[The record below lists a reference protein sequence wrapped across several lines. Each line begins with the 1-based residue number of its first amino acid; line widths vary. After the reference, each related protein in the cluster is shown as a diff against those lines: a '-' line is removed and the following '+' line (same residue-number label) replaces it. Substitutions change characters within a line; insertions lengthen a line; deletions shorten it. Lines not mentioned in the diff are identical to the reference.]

1 MKVLSNEV
9 KTLLDK
15 LYNLR
20 GEDSVI
26 LARMNKERQEAIETG
41 ERTKNEKEVL
51 LSKIEKLSNEEKTL
65 QEEGEKLTSILSNI
79 NREDFSNVLD
89 RLQIDFNPASINDKI
104 SKMLPETIEKVVS
117 ENKLAS
123 EELESV
129 ETEMN
134 NAITK
139 VEELGIRKDEA
150 LSNQAKL
157 NEYFDLALEG
167 NINITRD
174 AITSLL
180 EKFDFNEDE
189 QREAAKIL
197 MFPED
202 ALYEYDAKFKSGA
215 QTSGKTITEVL
226 MEAKKESKS
235 ETKEEV
241 PEEHIEL
248 NDETPS
254 LENIFES
261 VMEENDIPQEKTEE
275 VEEPKEDES
284 QVTEEVKEEV
294 KPLFSDSEETSMVA
308 STEEKNDNESTNND
322 VKSLLTK
329 LEVNVNAITEEK
341 LNKVMDNFD
350 EELITKNIE
359 SLKSHNINLEILID
373 NIELVYDKELNEKI
387 EKLISIGKESRDISL
402 MPSVL
407 IKYDLK
413 GLNNTINVL
422 QISGL
427 DPKKVPLMAY

>member
-1 MKVLSNEV
+1 MKVLSSDV
-9 KTLLDK
+9 KALLDK

-26 LARMNKERQEAIETG
+26 LAKMNKERQEAIETG
-41 ERTKNEKEVL
+41 ERTKNEKEIL

-79 NREDFSNVLD
+79 NRDDFSNVLD
-89 RLQIDFNPASINDKI
+89 RLQIDFDPASINDKI

-202 ALYEYDAKFKSGA
+202 ALYEYDASYKSGA

-226 MEAKKESKS
+226 MEAKKESKA
-235 ETKEEV
+235 ETKENKK
-241 PEEHIEL
+241 EEHIEI
-248 NDETPS
+248 NEDTPS

-261 VMEENDIPQEKTEE
+261 VMEKNDFSKETTEQTEEKTETP
-275 VEEPKEDES
+275 VEPDI
-284 QVTEEVKEEV
+284 KEEV
-294 KPLFSDSEETSMVA
+294 KPLFSDSEESKVVA
-308 STEEKNDNESTNND
+308 PSKEERDNESNNND
-322 VKSLLTK
+322 VKTLLTK
-329 LEVNVNAITEEK
+329 LGININSISEEK
-341 LNKVMDNFD
+341 IKKVMENYD

-359 SLKSHNINLEILID
+359 SLKAHNINLEILID
-373 NIELVYDKELNEKI
+373 NTELVYDKELNEKI

-407 IKYDLK
+407 VKYDLK

>member
-1 MKVLSNEV
+1 MKMLSSEV

-26 LARMNKERQEAIETG
+26 LAKMNKEREEAIETG

-51 LSKIEKLSNEEKTL
+51 LNKIDKLTKEEETL
-65 QEEGEKLTSILSNI
+65 QEEGNKLTSILSNI
-79 NREDFSNVLD
+79 NRDDFANVLD
-89 RLQIDFNPASINDKI
+89 RLQIDFDPASINEKI
-104 SKMLPETIEKVVS
+104 TNMLPETIEKVVI
-117 ENKLAS
+117 ENKKAS

-157 NEYFDLALEG
+157 NEYFALALEG

-202 ALYEYDAKFKSGA
+202 ALYEYDASFKSGS

-226 MEAKKESKS
+226 MEAKKESKP
-235 ETKEEV
+235 EVKEKIVEKEEV
-241 PEEHIEL
+241 KDENLKQALEE
-248 NDETPS
+248 PSS

-261 VMEENDIPQEKTEE
+261 VINENNVPEIEDVKKE
-275 VEEPKEDES
+275 VIEPVVEP
-284 QVTEEVKEEV
+284 TEEV
-294 KPLFSDSEETSMVA
+294 KPLFSENNKDSVKLEETKEDKD
-308 STEEKNDNESTNND
+308 TLKE
-322 VKSLLTK
+322 LLTS
-329 LEVNVNAITEEK
+329 LEINLSDENIEK
-341 LNKVMDNFD
+341 LRNDYNK
-350 EELITKNIE
+350 ELITKNIE
-359 SLKSHNINLEILID
+359 ILND
-373 NIELVYDKELNEKI
+373 TELNEKL
-387 EKLISIGKESRDISL
+387 EKLISVGKESRDISL

-407 IKYDLK
+407 VKYDLK
-413 GLNNTINVL
+413 GLNNTISVL

>member
-1 MKVLSNEV
+1 MKMLSSEV

-26 LARMNKERQEAIETG
+26 LAKMNKEREEAIETG

-51 LSKIEKLSNEEKTL
+51 LSKIDKLTKEEETL
-65 QEEGEKLTSILSNI
+65 QEEGNKLTSILSNI
-79 NREDFSNVLD
+79 NRDDFANVLD
-89 RLQIDFNPASINDKI
+89 RLQIDFDPASINEKI
-104 SKMLPETIEKVVS
+104 TNMLPETIEKVVI
-117 ENKLAS
+117 ENKKAS

-157 NEYFDLALEG
+157 NEYFALALEG

-202 ALYEYDAKFKSGA
+202 ALYEYDASFKSGS

-226 MEAKKESKS
+226 MEAKKESKP
-235 ETKEEV
+235 EVKEKIVEKEEV
-241 PEEHIEL
+241 KDENLKQALEE
-248 NDETPS
+248 PSS

-261 VMEENDIPQEKTEE
+261 VINENNVPEIENVKKE
-275 VEEPKEDES
+275 VIEPVVEP
-284 QVTEEVKEEV
+284 TEEV
-294 KPLFSDSEETSMVA
+294 KPLFSENNKDSVKLEE
-308 STEEKNDNESTNND
+308 
-322 VKSLLTK
+322 VKEDKDTLKELLTSLK
-329 LEVNVNAITEEK
+329 INLSDENIEK
-341 LNKVMDNFD
+341 LRSDYN

-359 SLKSHNINLEILID
+359 ILKNHNIDLSVLNENVEILND
-373 NIELVYDKELNEKI
+373 TELNEKL
-387 EKLISIGKESRDISL
+387 EKLISVGKESRDISL

-407 IKYDLK
+407 VKYDLK
-413 GLNNTINVL
+413 GLNNTISVL

>member
-1 MKVLSNEV
+1 MKMLSSEV

-26 LARMNKERQEAIETG
+26 LAKMNKEREEAIETG

-51 LSKIEKLSNEEKTL
+51 LNKIDKLTKEEETL
-65 QEEGEKLTSILSNI
+65 QEEGNKLTSILSNI
-79 NREDFSNVLD
+79 NRDDFANVLD
-89 RLQIDFNPASINDKI
+89 RLQIDFDPASINEKI
-104 SKMLPETIEKVVS
+104 TNMLPETIEKVVI
-117 ENKLAS
+117 ENKKAS

-157 NEYFDLALEG
+157 NEYFALALEG

-202 ALYEYDAKFKSGA
+202 ALYEYDASFKSGS

-226 MEAKKESKS
+226 MEAKKESKP
-235 ETKEEV
+235 EVKKEKEEV
-241 PEEHIEL
+241 KDENLEQALEE
-248 NDETPS
+248 PSS

-261 VMEENDIPQEKTEE
+261 VINENNVPEIEDVKEE
-275 VEEPKEDES
+275 VIEPIVEP
-284 QVTEEVKEEV
+284 TEEV
-294 KPLFSDSEETSMVA
+294 KPLFSENNEDSVEFEE
-308 STEEKNDNESTNND
+308 
-322 VKSLLTK
+322 VKEDKDTLKELLTS
-329 LEVNVNAITEEK
+329 LEINLSNENIEK
-341 LNKVMDNFD
+341 LRSDYN

-359 SLKSHNINLEILID
+359 ILKNHNIDLSVLNENIEILND
-373 NIELVYDKELNEKI
+373 TELNEKL
-387 EKLISIGKESRDISL
+387 EKLISVGKESRDISL

-407 IKYDLK
+407 VKYDLK
-413 GLNNTINVL
+413 GLNNTISVL

>member
-1 MKVLSNEV
+1 MKISNDE

-26 LARMNKERQEAIETG
+26 LAKMNKEREEAIETG
-41 ERTKNEKEVL
+41 ERTKNEKEIL
-51 LSKIEKLSNEEKTL
+51 LEKIAKLTKEEETL
-65 QEEGEKLTSILSNI
+65 QEEGNKLISLLSNI
-79 NREDFSNVLD
+79 NRDDFANVLD
-89 RLQIDFNPASINDKI
+89 RLQIDFDPASINDKVN
-104 SKMLPETIEKVVS
+104 KMLPSTIEKVVA

-123 EELESV
+123 EELENV

-157 NEYFDLALEG
+157 NEYFTLALEG

-202 ALYEYDAKFKSGA
+202 ALYEYDGIYKSRDKA
-215 QTSGKTITEVL
+215 SRKTITDVL
-226 MEAKKESKS
+226 VEAKKESNAEVI
-235 ETKEEV
+235 ETKEEISV
-241 PEEHIEL
+241 PEVEA
-248 NDETPS
+248 S
-254 LENIFES
+254 LEAPSALEDIFDKVITENNIPEAQ
-261 VMEENDIPQEKTEE
+261 EIIENVATD
-275 VEEPKEDES
+275 
-284 QVTEEVKEEV
+284 
-294 KPLFSDSEETSMVA
+294 EETIA
-308 STEEKNDNESTNND
+308 ATENELPEKEKLTELL
-322 VKSLLTK
+322 KS
-329 LEVNVNAITEEK
+329 LEVNVNLLTNEDLEK
-341 LNKVMDNFD
+341 ILTNYD
-350 EELITKNIE
+350 EELIKANIE
-359 SLKSHNINLEILID
+359 ALKKYKIALDVIKDNPEIL
-373 NIELVYDKELNEKI
+373 YDKELKEKL
-387 EKLISIGKESRDISL
+387 EKLINIGKEARDISL
-402 MPSVL
+402 MPRILV
-407 IKYDLK
+407 KYDLK

>member
-1 MKVLSNEV
+1 MKMLSSEV

-20 GEDSVI
+20 GEDSVT
-26 LARMNKERQEAIETG
+26 LAKMNKERQEAIETG

-51 LSKIEKLSNEEKTL
+51 LNKIEKLSNEERTL
-65 QEEGEKLTSILSNI
+65 QEEGDKLSSILSNI
-79 NREDFSNVLD
+79 NRDDFSNVLD
-89 RLQIDFNPASINDKI
+89 RLQIDFDPASINEKI
-104 SKMLPETIEKVVS
+104 TRMLPETIEKVVS
-117 ENKLAS
+117 ENKKAS
-123 EELESV
+123 EELETV

-202 ALYEYDAKFKSGA
+202 ALYEYDASFKSGS

-235 ETKEEV
+235 EVKEE
-241 PEEHIEL
+241 PKEETILDSE
-248 NDETPS
+248 EPSS

-261 VMEENDIPQEKTEE
+261 VMSENNIPD
-275 VEEPKEDES
+275 VEEPEETKEDI
-284 QVTEEVKEEV
+284 VEEV
-294 KPLFSDSEETSMVA
+294 KPLFSDNNEDNVMQSKAEEHSNNDIASLLQNLGLNLNDINKEKLDKVINSNAEETI
-308 STEEKNDNESTNND
+308 N
-322 VKSLLTK
+322 
-329 LEVNVNAITEEK
+329 
-341 LNKVMDNFD
+341 
-350 EELITKNIE
+350 KNIE
-359 SLKSHNINLEILID
+359 ALKSHEIDLDILIE
-373 NIELVYDKELNEKI
+373 NIELLLDKELAEKI
-387 EKLISIGKESRDISL
+387 DKLIAIGKESRDISL

-407 IKYDLK
+407 VKYDLN
-413 GLNNTINVL
+413 GLNNTINLL

>member
-1 MKVLSNEV
+1 MKMLSSEV

-26 LARMNKERQEAIETG
+26 LAKMNKEREEAIETG

-51 LSKIEKLSNEEKTL
+51 LSKIDKLTKEEETL
-65 QEEGEKLTSILSNI
+65 QEEGNKLTSILSNI
-79 NREDFSNVLD
+79 NRDDFANVLD
-89 RLQIDFNPASINDKI
+89 RLQIDFDPASINEKI
-104 SKMLPETIEKVVS
+104 TNMLPETIEKVVI
-117 ENKLAS
+117 ENKKAS

-157 NEYFDLALEG
+157 NEYFALALEG

-202 ALYEYDAKFKSGA
+202 ALYEYDASFKSGS

-226 MEAKKESKS
+226 MEAKKESKP
-235 ETKEEV
+235 EVKEKIVEKEEV
-241 PEEHIEL
+241 KDENLKLALEE
-248 NDETPS
+248 PSS

-261 VMEENDIPQEKTEE
+261 VINENNVPEIEDVKKE
-275 VEEPKEDES
+275 VIEPVVEP
-284 QVTEEVKEEV
+284 TEEV
-294 KPLFSDSEETSMVA
+294 KPLFSENNKDSVELEETKEDKD
-308 STEEKNDNESTNND
+308 TLKE
-322 VKSLLTK
+322 LLTS
-329 LEVNVNAITEEK
+329 LEINLSDENIEK
-341 LNKVMDNFD
+341 LRNDYNK
-350 EELITKNIE
+350 ELITKNIE
-359 SLKSHNINLEILID
+359 ILKNHNIDLSVLNENVEILND
-373 NIELVYDKELNEKI
+373 TELNEKL
-387 EKLISIGKESRDISL
+387 EKLISVGKESRDISL

-407 IKYDLK
+407 VKYDLK
-413 GLNNTINVL
+413 GLNNTISVL

>member
-1 MKVLSNEV
+1 MKMLSSEV

-26 LARMNKERQEAIETG
+26 LAKMNKERQEAIETG

-51 LSKIEKLSNEEKTL
+51 LNKIEKLSNEERTL
-65 QEEGEKLTSILSNI
+65 QEEGDKLSSILSNI
-79 NREDFSNVLD
+79 NRDDFSNVLD
-89 RLQIDFNPASINDKI
+89 RLQIDFDPASINEKI
-104 SKMLPETIEKVVS
+104 TRMLPETIEKVVS
-117 ENKLAS
+117 ENKKAS
-123 EELESV
+123 EELETV

-157 NEYFDLALEG
+157 NEYFELALEG

-202 ALYEYDAKFKSGA
+202 ALYEYDASFKSGS

-235 ETKEEV
+235 EVKEE
-241 PEEHIEL
+241 PKEETILDSE
-248 NDETPS
+248 EPSS

-261 VMEENDIPQEKTEE
+261 VISENAIPD
-275 VEEPKEDES
+275 VEEP
-284 QVTEEVKEEV
+284 EEEHEEKEETKESV
-294 KPLFSDSEETSMVA
+294 TQSKVEEHS
-308 STEEKNDNESTNND
+308 N
-322 VKSLLTK
+322 
-329 LEVNVNAITEEK
+329 NAITSFLENLGLNLNSINKEK
-341 LNKVMDNFD
+341 LDKVINSND
-350 EELITKNIE
+350 EETINKNIE
-359 SLKSHNINLEILID
+359 VLKSHEIDLDILIE
-373 NIELVYDKELNEKI
+373 NIELLLDKELAEKI
-387 EKLISIGKESRDISL
+387 DKLIAIGKESRDISL

-407 IKYDLK
+407 VKYDLN
-413 GLNNTINVL
+413 GLNNTINLL

>member
-1 MKVLSNEV
+1 MKMLSSEV

-26 LARMNKERQEAIETG
+26 LAKMNKERQEAIETG

-51 LSKIEKLSNEEKTL
+51 LNKIEKLSNEERTL
-65 QEEGEKLTSILSNI
+65 QEEGDKLSSILSNI
-79 NREDFSNVLD
+79 NRDDFSNVLD
-89 RLQIDFNPASINDKI
+89 RLQIDFDPASINEKI
-104 SKMLPETIEKVVS
+104 TRMLPETIEKVVS
-117 ENKLAS
+117 ENKKAS
-123 EELESV
+123 EELETV

-157 NEYFDLALEG
+157 NEYFELALEG

-202 ALYEYDAKFKSGA
+202 ALYEYDASFKSGS

-235 ETKEEV
+235 EVKEE
-241 PEEHIEL
+241 PKEETILDSE
-248 NDETPS
+248 EPSS

-261 VMEENDIPQEKTEE
+261 VISENAIPDVEEPEEEHEEK
-275 VEEPKEDES
+275 EEPKEDVVEA
-284 QVTEEVKEEV
+284 V
-294 KPLFSDSEETSMVA
+294 KPLFSDNNEESVTQSKV
-308 STEEKNDNESTNND
+308 EEDSN
-322 VKSLLTK
+322 
-329 LEVNVNAITEEK
+329 NAITSFLENLGLNLNSINKEK
-341 LNKVMDNFD
+341 LDKVINSND
-350 EELITKNIE
+350 EETINKNIE
-359 SLKSHNINLEILID
+359 VLKSHEIDLDILIE
-373 NIELVYDKELNEKI
+373 NIELLLDKELAEKI
-387 EKLISIGKESRDISL
+387 DKLIAIGKESRDISL

-407 IKYDLK
+407 VKYDLN
-413 GLNNTINVL
+413 GLNNTINLL

>member
-1 MKVLSNEV
+1 MKVLSSEV
-9 KTLLDK
+9 KSLLDK

-20 GEDSVI
+20 GEDSII
-26 LARMNKERQEAIETG
+26 LAKMNKEREEAIETG

-51 LSKIEKLSNEEKTL
+51 LNKIEKLSNEEKTL
-65 QEEGEKLTSILSNI
+65 QEEGDKLTSILSNI
-79 NREDFSNVLD
+79 NRDDFANVLE

-117 ENKLAS
+117 ENNKAS
-123 EELESV
+123 EELEAV

-139 VEELGIRKDEA
+139 VEELGIRKEEA

-202 ALYEYDAKFKSGA
+202 ALYEYDASYKSGGSA
-215 QTSGKTITEVL
+215 NGKTITEVL
-226 MEAKKESKS
+226 MEAKKESASNKKADKID
-235 ETKEEV
+235 TKELDASLEESSLEDIFDKV
-241 PEEHIEL
+241 IDENKVSEIEEPIENPKEEPEEKKVI
-248 NDETPS
+248 
-254 LENIFES
+254 
-261 VMEENDIPQEKTEE
+261 Q
-275 VEEPKEDES
+275 
-284 QVTEEVKEEV
+284 EEV
-294 KPLFSDSEETSMVA
+294 KPLFSSDESLSNITNDNNENKTDELINLLKSLNVETS
-308 STEEKNDNESTNND
+308 K
-322 VKSLLTK
+322 
-329 LEVNVNAITEEK
+329 ITTSE
-341 LNKVMDNFD
+341 LNKIVDNY
-350 EELITKNIE
+350 EEATIKENIDC
-359 SLKSHNINLEILID
+359 LKENKLDLNILIN
-373 NIELVYDKELNEKI
+373 NIELLTDKELKDKVS
-387 EKLISIGKESRDISL
+387 KLLSIGKEARDINL

-407 IKYDLK
+407 KKYDLK
-413 GLNNTINVL
+413 GLNNTISVL

-427 DPKKVPLMAY
+427 DPKTVPLMAY